1 MSYIGPPLSAE
12 ELEARGS
19 RSWEEATLKELE
31 RMTAKDR
38 KLYAEE
44 RGMRTELGA
53 YIATMRPRD
62 AGAGPDGTLATAAV
76 THVANCLGAI
86 ACATETGRPRILE
99 DGSAVAYYRERWRSP
114 DLVEVTEEPAIDPLL
129 EELAAALGWVWR
141 WVGDEA
147 IELEPARA
155 EDGVR

>member
-12 ELEARGS
+12 ELEARGR
-19 RSWEEATLKELE
+19 RSWEEATREELE

-44 RGMRTELGA
+44 RAVRAELGA
-53 YIATMRPRD
+53 YIATIRHRG
-62 AGAGPDGTLATAAV
+62 AGASPDGTLATAAV
-76 THVANCLGAI
+76 THVANRLGAI

-114 DLVEVTEEPAIDPLL
+114 DLVEVTAEPAIDPLL
-129 EELAAALGWVWR
+129 EELADALGCEWR
-141 WVGDEA
+141 WRGERA
-147 IELEPARA
+147 IELEPVEAD
-155 EDGVR
+155 DGA